1 MQLLLPPVRLTGATV
16 LRDGKM
22 QNRSIGIDRGR
33 FAKGPFPAIDLAG
46 YFILP
51 GIVNLHGPTMDPF
64 AGGQPTSVAA
74 HLAEQVHRAVAQGVT
89 TTWLPLNWGQLAAQD
104 GAGAALWQDTALS
117 LMADQRDEA
126 GTDLRVQLRVSPQ
139 DYTGAAGLLAALR
152 RYGVDQVIFAGAPTF
167 EQITRA
173 ATARHLCQLAEAFDT
188 LGVRY
193 GSCGDETA
201 EQREHYAM
209 IGAGICQFPKNNA
222 PAAAARA
229 MGDAVVLDADRVL
242 QAADGQG
249 DASLLRHILSDTRCA
264 LASAQGG
271 RRLIEVAF
279 GLVERGVMPLPRA
292 WALLSRR
299 PAEIM
304 RLVDRG
310 HIDLGRRADLLV
322 LHKGSLQVEAVLSA
336 GRLSYLAGEAVQRF
350 AHLQTFAPRV
360 PNPVQ
365 QAGVQTTT

>member
-1 MQLLLPPVRLTGATV
+1 
-16 LRDGKM
+16 M

>member
-51 GIVNLHGPTMDPF
+51 GIVNLHGPALDLF

-74 HLAEQVHRAVAQGVT
+74 HLAEQARRAVAEGVT
-89 TTWLPLNWGQLAAQD
+89 TTWLPLNWGKLAAQG
-104 GAGAALWQDTALS
+104 GAGAALWQDTALA
-117 LMADQRDEA
+117 LMAGKRDEA
-126 GTDLRVQLRVSPQ
+126 CIDLRVQLRVSPE
-139 DYTGAAGLLAALR
+139 DHAGTEDLLAALR
-152 RYGVDQVIFAGAPTF
+152 RHGVDQVIFTGAPTF

-209 IGAGICQFPKNNA
+209 IGAGICQFPRNNA

-229 MGDAVVLDADRVL
+229 MGDAVVLDADHVL
-242 QAADGQG
+242 LAADGQG

-279 GLVERGVMPLPRA
+279 GLVERGVMSLPRA

-310 HIDLGRRADLLV
+310 HIDLGRRADLVV
-322 LHKGSLQVEAVLSA
+322 LNKGSLQVEAVLSA
-336 GRLSYLAGEAVQRF
+336 GRLTHLAGEAAQRF
-350 AHLQTFAPRV
+350 AHLQSFAPLV
-360 PNPVQ
+360 SYPLH
-365 QAGVQTTT
+365 QAGVQTTA

>member
-16 LRDGKM
+16 LRDGKL
-22 QNRSIGIDRGR
+22 QNRSIGIDRGH
-33 FAKGPFPAIDLAG
+33 FAKGPYPAIDLAG

-51 GIVNLHGPTMDPF
+51 GIVNLHGPALDLF
-64 AGGQPTSVAA
+64 AVGQPTSVAA
-74 HLAEQVHRAVAQGVT
+74 QLVEQPHRAVTEGVT
-89 TTWLPLNWGQLAAQD
+89 TTWLPLNWGQLAAQG
-104 GAGAALWQDTALS
+104 GAGAALWQDTALA

-126 GTDLRVQLRVSPQ
+126 GIDLRVQLRVSPE
-139 DYTGAAGLLAALR
+139 DHTGASQLLAALR

-209 IGAGICQFPKNNA
+209 IGAGICQFPRNNA

-242 QAADGQG
+242 QAADGRG

-292 WALLSRR
+292 WALLTRR

-310 HIDLGRRADLLV
+310 HIDLGRRADLVV

-336 GRLSYLAGEAVQRF
+336 GRLSYLAGEAAQRF
-350 AHLQTFAPRV
+350 AHLQTFAPRASY
-360 PNPVQ
+360 PVQ
-365 QAGVQTTT
+365 QAGAQTTA

>member
-117 LMADQRDEA
+117 LMADRRDEA